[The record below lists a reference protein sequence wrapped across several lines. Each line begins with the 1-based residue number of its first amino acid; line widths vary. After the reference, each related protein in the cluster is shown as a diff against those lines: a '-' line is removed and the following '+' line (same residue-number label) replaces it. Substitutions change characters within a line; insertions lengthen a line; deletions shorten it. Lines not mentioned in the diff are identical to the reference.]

1 MAFSL
6 LSNRNALGKPRF
18 RLASAAGLV
27 KPNTIETSY
36 DNPLGKGDR
45 RESIVVSSA
54 GGWYRNG
61 GLQTLVGGSTTSNVG
76 VYPRDALGCSITF
89 DFGTARHINEV
100 RIYLF
105 NQISMGSW
113 QWVGS
118 DDNTTWSD
126 PISGVGEL
134 KKPDDIT
141 PVTFPMAVGYVAYYR
156 YYKIEGV
163 SGYIND
169 YYFRE
174 FEFKIDAGSTT

>member
-6 LSNRNALGKPRF
+6 LSNRNALGKPLRF
-18 RLASAAGLV
+18 RSASAAGL
-27 KPNTIETSY
+27 NTIETSY
-36 DNPLGKGDR
+36 DNPLGTGDR

-54 GGWYRNG
+54 GGWYRTG
-61 GLQTLVGGSTTSNVG
+61 GLQNLVNGSTTSTIG
-76 VYPRDALGCSITF
+76 VNPRDALGCSITF

-100 RIYLF
+100 RIYLYKK
-105 NQISMGSW
+105 ISMGSW

-126 PISGVGEL
+126 PISGVVEL
-134 KKPDDIT
+134 KQSDDTT
-141 PVTFPMAVGYVAYYR
+141 PVTFPMAVGHVAYYR

-169 YYFRE
+169 YFRE